1 MRALYIRLE
10 TQDSR
15 LKTQR
20 SKSKRQVYSILR
32 LASCVLCL
40 VFSMMIFA
48 SALSGATDNSQQLE
62 KLEQDKERIKQ
73 EKIRVDR
80 EKSNVAAKESSVLGE
95 LKRIERQLSAKEREV
110 RVYEGNLTQCERDI
124 RRLRKALEEAERRS
138 KETRAQMDKRLVAL
152 YKFGYGGGQLS
163 YLKLLLGAGDVSD
176 LTTRYKYMSAIA
188 IADKELLDK
197 VVAQRAEINLKKEE
211 VEDRKNRILKYKA
224 GTERVR
230 KEILNKRQERQR
242 ALDRLR
248 KSKKTLDETLAE
260 LERSVN
266 EIESLI
272 VQLRRSP
279 EVLTYEEITD
289 LGKERGRLPWPVSGR
304 IIGNSAPSMKG
315 VTIQAQYG
323 ANIRCIA
330 NGIIDYARW
339 FDGVGFGQM
348 VIIDH
353 GNGYRTLYAHASE
366 LLVKEGQKVKGG
378 QVIAKVGDTGSIKGP
393 ILYFEIWKGATAM
406 STRQWLR

>member
-1 MRALYIRLE
+1 MFPPFPKGGLGGILPVTR
-10 TQDSR
+10 
-15 LKTQR
+15 
-20 SKSKRQVYSILR
+20 YSSLVTR
-32 LASCVLCL
+32 YYLASCVLSL
-40 VFSMMIFA
+40 VLSVMIFA
-48 SALSGATDNSQQLE
+48 SSLSGATENSQQLE

-80 EKSNVAAKESSVLGE
+80 EKSSVVAKESSVLAE
-95 LKRIERQLSAKEREV
+95 LKRIERQLSVKERDV
-110 RVYEGNLTQCERDI
+110 RVFESNLTQCERDI

-188 IADKELLDK
+188 SADKELLDK

-323 ANIRCIA
+323 TNIRCIA
-330 NGIIDYARW
+330 NGIVDYARW

-366 LLVKEGQKVKGG
+366 LLVKEGEKVKGG